1 MSAEKK
7 RRRFGPFA
15 ARFWLVAA
23 LIALVSALI
32 LGANLALLGYAQ
44 PRNDPVGQLTP
55 ARLME
60 SEQELPGRTG
70 TTSTTGT
77 TPSTVTTSSTV
88 TSTTT
93 VTGTTTVTTPQPPR
107 HNTHHR
113 GGSDD

>member
-1 MSAEKK
+1 MPAERK
-7 RRRFGPFA
+7 RGRLGPFG

-23 LIALVSALI
+23 LITLVSALI

-55 ARLME
+55 ARLVE
-60 SEQELPGRTG
+60 SEQELPSRTG

-77 TPSTVTTSSTV
+77 TSSSTTVTTSTTV
-88 TSTTT
+88 TSSTT
-93 VTGTTTVTTPQPPR
+93 VTIPQPPPR
-107 HNTHHR
+107 HNKHPR